1 MTQPVNPAILEVHDL
16 ADFEKDIY
24 GINDGINHPQAFD
37 DSPMHNI

>member
-24 GINDGINHPQAFD
+24 GIKDGMDPPQAFD
-37 DSPMHNI
+37 DSPMRNI